1 MLVDTHCHLH
11 LLEEPA
17 PGILERAR
25 QEGVGAVV
33 DVGVDLPSSRQAVAN
48 AGRFEAVVASAG
60 VHPHDAVTLT
70 SEVEAELRQLLA
82 GERVVAVGETGLDY
96 FRDHSPRDV
105 QRAAFATHVRL
116 AREFGKALVVHCR
129 DAWEDV
135 LAILDGEGAGGG
147 DPGRVVLHCFSGDE
161 RIAVRALEAGYT
173 VSFAGTVTFKNA
185 AVQRAACAA
194 VPLDR
199 MVLETDSPFLS
210 PHPFRGQPNRPWRVA
225 VTAAAVAE
233 IHGLTQEEVATV
245 TSATASRAFGLA
257 AVLGPDPDRHP
268 GDSEAVDNTQR

>member
-17 PGILERAR
+17 AGILERAR

-82 GERVVAVGETGLDY
+82 GERVVAVGGTGLD
-96 FRDHSPRDV
+96 
-105 QRAAFATHVRL
+105 
-116 AREFGKALVVHCR
+116 
-129 DAWEDV
+129 
-135 LAILDGEGAGGG
+135 
-147 DPGRVVLHCFSGDE
+147 CFSGDE
-161 RIAVRALEAGYT
+161 RIAMRALEAGYT

-268 GDSEAVDNTQR
+268 GDSEAVDN

>member
-17 PGILERAR
+17 AGILERAR

-70 SEVEAELRQLLA
+70 SEVEAELRQLLG

-96 FRDHSPRDV
+96 FRDHAPRDG
-105 QRAAFATHVRL
+105 QRAAVATHGRL
-116 AREFGKALVVHCR
+116 AR
-129 DAWEDV
+129 EDV

-161 RIAVRALEAGYT
+161 RIAMRALEAGYT

-245 TSATASRAFGLA
+245 TSATASRAFG
-257 AVLGPDPDRHP
+257 
-268 GDSEAVDNTQR
+268 

>member
-17 PGILERAR
+17 AGILERAR

-82 GERVVAVGETGLDY
+82 GEQVVAVGETGLDY

-116 AREFGKALVVHCR
+116 AREFGKALVVH
-129 DAWEDV
+129 
-135 LAILDGEGAGGG
+135 
-147 DPGRVVLHCFSGDE
+147 SGDE